1 MCGESLGEPCELGV
15 PGGLLPNFVYVMYF
29 LFNFFWG
36 VDRCGF
42 MSWRIFIRLF
52 SPYFFLRVFKTLSIY
67 LINDVFFGVFFLQKH
82 QGSQN
87 TIIGEVFSMILPV
100 SLLSECHNSVGFRSG
115 HSAI

>member
-52 SPYFFLRVFKTLSIY
+52 SPYFFLRVFKTLSI
-67 LINDVFFGVFFLQKH
+67 
-82 QGSQN
+82 
-87 TIIGEVFSMILPV
+87 
-100 SLLSECHNSVGFRSG
+100 
-115 HSAI
+115 